1 MSAMSNLAIDVEIL
15 VKQGRSVEFIASKL
29 FLPLNF
35 AKRMVASYE
44 LHQHD
49 IRNSLPKTSLRL
61 I

>member
-1 MSAMSNLAIDVEIL
+1 MSAMSNLAIDVETL
-15 VKQGRSVEFIASKL
+15 VNQGKSVEFIATKL

-35 AKRMVASYE
+35 AKRMVASYKE
-44 LHQHD
+44 HQHD

>member
-15 VKQGRSVEFIASKL
+15 VEQGKSVEFIASKL

-35 AKRMVASYE
+35 AKRMVASYKN
-44 LHQHD
+44 HKDD
-49 IRNSLPKTSLRL
+49 IKNSLPSTSLKL